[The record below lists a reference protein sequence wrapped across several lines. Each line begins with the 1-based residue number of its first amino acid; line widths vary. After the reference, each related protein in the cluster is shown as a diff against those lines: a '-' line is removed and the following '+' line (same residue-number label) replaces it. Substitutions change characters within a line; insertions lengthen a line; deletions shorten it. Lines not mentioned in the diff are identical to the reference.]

1 MNIWT
6 KYKLSIGA
14 AQNTQP
20 SKALAAGKEK
30 NIFVLPKGP
39 SGRVKLAPKAKSAD
53 ASAKGIK
60 STKAKPKSTKAKPK
74 ALHRK

>member
-30 NIFVLPKGP
+30 NIFVLSKGP
-39 SGRVKLAPKAKSAD
+39 FYIHLFFEPKTDIILQARLVA
-53 ASAKGIK
+53 
-60 STKAKPKSTKAKPK
+60 
-74 ALHRK
+74 